1 MIETRQKLFDQT
13 LQHATDLFTE
23 IELPEEISTMLLQ
36 FIPHLQIGPS
46 HMYVVCKVKA
56 GATRPIVLMA
66 PK

>member
-13 LQHATDLFTE
+13 L
-23 IELPEEISTMLLQ
+23 
-36 FIPHLQIGPS
+36 
-46 HMYVVCKVKA
+46 VVWKVKA

>member
-23 IELPEEISTMLLQ
+23 IELPEAISTMLLR
-36 FIPHLQIGPS
+36 FIPHSQMCPS
-46 HMYVVCKVKA
+46 HMYVVWKIKA